1 MVRKSVFIFG
11 LLDEGF
17 STLELIFREWR
28 EVVIKGKK
36 KRRKDA
42 HRECY
47 MLRHRKTE
55 DQPDPL
61 RNVPSV
67 SIPPFDL
74 RNSTSFNIHHTII
87 TVFSICTKKK
97 KYLHRKHTGFEQL

>member
-17 STLELIFREWR
+17 STLELIFRERR

-36 KRRKDA
+36 KKRRKDA
-42 HRECY
+42 HRKSY

-87 TVFSICTKKK
+87 TVFGIWTKKK
-97 KYLHRKHTGFEQL
+97 VSA

>member
-36 KRRKDA
+36 KEEK
-42 HRECY
+42 
-47 MLRHRKTE
+47 MLTE
-55 DQPDPL
+55 SATCSDTERQRTNL
-61 RNVPSV
+61 
-67 SIPPFDL
+67 IP
-74 RNSTSFNIHHTII
+74 
-87 TVFSICTKKK
+87 
-97 KYLHRKHTGFEQL
+97 